1 MEISERLQKLRKENN
16 LSQEELANKLELSRQ
31 AISKWES
38 GITSPDIK
46 NIIKLSEI
54 YGVSTDYILLGREN
68 NNESIKDKN
77 EDFISQDIPIKSK
90 KKKSVLSWVLFSM
103 FILFLIVLIFNF
115 IVPANITKV
124 NNLNNVTTVEME
136 EINNQ

>member
-68 NNESIKDKN
+68 NSESIKGKN
-77 EDFISQDIPIKSK
+77 EDIINQDTLIKPK
-90 KKKSVLSWVLFSM
+90 KKKSVLSWVLLSM